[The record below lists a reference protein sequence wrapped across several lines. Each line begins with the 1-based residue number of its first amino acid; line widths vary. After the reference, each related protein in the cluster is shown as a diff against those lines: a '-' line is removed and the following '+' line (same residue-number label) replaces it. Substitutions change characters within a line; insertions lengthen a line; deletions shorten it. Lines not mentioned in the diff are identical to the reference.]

1 VYPHTPVKICVIFHS
16 LILFNFCHR
25 RVFAFS
31 YAAACPHRKTQTI
44 FGSLCE
50 GKRKLGTPQLNALR
64 CPAEFNEADGLA
76 RIYTDKGKA
85 LSAIADFKKEV

>member
-1 VYPHTPVKICVIFHS
+1 MCIRIHLLRSASSSIHLFYSIFATDA
-16 LILFNFCHR
+16 N
-25 RVFAFS
+25 
-31 YAAACPHRKTQTI
+31 RKTQTI